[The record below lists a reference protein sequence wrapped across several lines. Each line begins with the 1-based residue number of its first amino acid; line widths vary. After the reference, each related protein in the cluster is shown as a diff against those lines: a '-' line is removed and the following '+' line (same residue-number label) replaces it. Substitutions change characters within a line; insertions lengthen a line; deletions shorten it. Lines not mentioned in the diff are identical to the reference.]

1 MADNFKGDWAERK
14 ERFERWWRAEN
25 DDRPVLNI
33 QAPLRKGTTDPG
45 NDRWVSS
52 SSGEN
57 VVEQTTEKDEMD
69 YTSYWTDI
77 HTVLNRFKG
86 IFNATY
92 YTAETYPRLFP
103 NLGVASLAAFLGGC
117 PVFAKDTIWYKA
129 VFTDVEKVD
138 LEFDRKN
145 PWLEWSLSFVR
156 RAMALSDRAYL
167 VGIPDIVENLDVLG
181 CLFESGQVMLDIVDH
196 PEHIHRLLRKVQ
208 EAWFKVYE
216 LHRSLTTDA
225 EGYSNFGPFQ
235 LLGKG
240 RVAKLQCDMS
250 AMISTD
256 MFEEF
261 VLPYLAEQVA
271 FLDRS
276 LYHLDGVDALR
287 HLDLVLSLER
297 LTALQW
303 TPGSGKPD
311 GGDECWDFIY
321 RKALDRGK
329 CIYALVAPPNVEGFI
344 RRFGSRGVYILTQAE
359 DAEAAEA
366 LVKSVERNTR
376 VG

>member
-1 MADNFKGDWAERK
+1 MADNFKGDWAERR
-14 ERFERWWRAEN
+14 ERFERWWMVKN
-25 DDRPVLNI
+25 DDRPLLNI
-33 QAPLRKGTTDPG
+33 QAPLRKGAIGPG

-57 VVEQTTEKDEMD
+57 AVQQTTEKEGED
-69 YTSYWTDI
+69 YTAYWTDI
-77 HTVLNRFKG
+77 DTVLDRFRR

-129 VFTDVEKVD
+129 VFTDVEKVE
-138 LEFDRKN
+138 LEFDRRN
-145 PWLEWSLSFVR
+145 PWLQWSLSFAR
-156 RAMALSDRAYL
+156 RATDLSDGAYL

-196 PEHIHRLLRKVQ
+196 PEDMHRLLRKVQ

-216 LHRSLTTDA
+216 LHHAISTDA
-225 EGYSNFGPFQ
+225 KGYSNFGPFQ

-250 AMISTD
+250 AMISTY

-271 FLDRS
+271 SLD
-276 LYHLDGVDALR
+276 
-287 HLDLVLSLER
+287 
-297 LTALQW
+297 
-303 TPGSGKPD
+303 
-311 GGDECWDFIY
+311 
-321 RKALDRGK
+321 
-329 CIYALVAPPNVEGFI
+329 
-344 RRFGSRGVYILTQAE
+344 
-359 DAEAAEA
+359 
-366 LVKSVERNTR
+366 
-376 VG
+376 